1 MLVLDEATSA
11 LDNKTESEVMKA
23 IEVIGR
29 RCTIIF
35 IAHRLSTISRADCIY
50 EFDNG
55 SIKAYGNYE
64 KLIDDSPTFRE
75 MISIGREQS
84 NMNSEIT
91 L

>member
-1 MLVLDEATSA
+1 M
-11 LDNKTESEVMKA
+11 NA

-50 EFDNG
+50 EFENG
-55 SIKAYGNYE
+55 SIKAYGNYD
-64 KLIDDSPTFRE
+64 KLVSDSQTFRE

-84 NMNSEIT
+84 NMNAEII